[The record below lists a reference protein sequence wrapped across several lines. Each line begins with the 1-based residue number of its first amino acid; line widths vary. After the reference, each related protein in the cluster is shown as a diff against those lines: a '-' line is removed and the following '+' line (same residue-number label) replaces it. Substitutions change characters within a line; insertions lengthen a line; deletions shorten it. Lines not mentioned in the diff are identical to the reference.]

1 MSATRILIVDD
12 DQSFR
17 YLLEETLRKE
27 GYEIAS
33 ASSGEQALQ
42 IFKNDSFDVVT
53 LDIKMPGMDGFT
65 VLSEIKK
72 LKPEQLT
79 VIITAYGA
87 QKIAVEAVKQ
97 GAYDYFT
104 KPFDVDELRLVIR
117 RAVECSYLSRENRK
131 LKEELHK
138 KYDFGEI
145 IGNSGKILEV
155 LEVIKKVSSTD
166 VTVLIQGESGT
177 GKELVARS
185 VHNNSPRKDRA
196 FVKINCA
203 AIPEGVLES
212 ELFGHEKGAFTDAS
226 FQKNGRFESANHG
239 TIFLDEIGDMSL
251 ATQAKVLRVL
261 QEKEFERVGS
271 TRSIKVDVRII
282 TATNKDLLRCVR
294 EGGFR
299 EDLYYRIN
307 VVSVNLPPLRER
319 REDIPL
325 LFEHLIG
332 KFNKVFNKSIKHIS
346 LDALELLMKYNWPGN
361 IRELENVL
369 QRAIVLVEK
378 EIITPQ
384 ELPFYIRCVNE
395 DIKVKT
401 DSVDFSKP
409 LLDTVKEIT
418 EDVEKQ
424 IIIKALNR
432 TNWNRTEAAQLLQV
446 SRKSLFNKMKRFNL
460 LESLESEE

>member
-1 MSATRILIVDD
+1 MSAIRILIVDD

-27 GYEIAS
+27 GYEIVS
-33 ASSGEQALQ
+33 ASSGEEALG

-53 LDIKMPGMDGFT
+53 LDIKMPGMDGFA

-72 LKPEQLT
+72 IRPEQLT

-117 RAVECSYLSRENRK
+117 RAVECSCLNRENRK

-401 DSVDFSKP
+401 DGVDFSKP

-432 TNWNRTEAAQLLQV
+432 TNWNRTEAAQLLQI